1 MDSGPTVRSTDW
13 PEQRETN
20 RYPNWWNVF
29 ATPLTGQWQ
38 ACHQSLLL
46 VMCSF
51 TLPMR
56 CVPAG

>member
-1 MDSGPTVRSTDW
+1 MASDPTVRSTDW
-13 PEQRETN
+13 PEIVETS
-20 RYPNWWNVF
+20 RYPNWRNDF
-29 ATPLTGQWQ
+29 AALLTGGWW

-51 TLPMR
+51 TVPMR